1 MGRPKKNKEEKEEV
15 KGVIAKGFIDIE
27 SYNEAARLAE
37 RRSEIIATLQQR
49 IGGYEADMKGMQIKL
64 EACKNND
71 QAVVEYTI
79 ETLCK
84 LESSLTRGL
93 GELGE
98 ITQADIV
105 YNINLVKRIITKK
118 YGRK

>member
-1 MGRPKKNKEEKEEV
+1 MGRPKKNKEEEK
-15 KGVIAKGFIDIE
+15 KSVIAQGFIDIE
-27 SYNEAARLAE
+27 SYNEAASLAT
-37 RRSEIIATLQQR
+37 RRGEIIATLQQR